1 MPLELNERGLLPVAV
16 HDADLAEV
24 QALFGGFQRSDR
36 RIKLF
41 DKLKEYIGE
50 LRQAAIRGWLIVDG
64 SFVMR
69 CVDEPEDIDVIL
81 VLPADW
87 DLSAEL
93 RPFQYT
99 LVSKR
104 NVKRRYPIEVFP
116 AVDGSETEKYWT
128 AYFQQVNVK
137 WCREFC
143 FENGSQKGLARI
155 AL

>member
-1 MPLELNERGLLPVAV
+1 MPLELNERGILPVAV

-24 QALFGGFQRSDR
+24 QTLFGGFQRSDR
-36 RIKLF
+36 RIRLF

-50 LRQAAIRGWLIVDG
+50 LRQAEIRGWLIVDG

-93 RPFQYT
+93 RPFQYN
-99 LVSKR
+99 LLSKR
-104 NVKRRYPIEVFP
+104 HVKRRYPIEVFL
-116 AVDGSETEKYWT
+116 AVDGSETEKDWT
-128 AYFQQVNVK
+128 AFFQQINIK
-137 WCREFC
+137 WCRESG